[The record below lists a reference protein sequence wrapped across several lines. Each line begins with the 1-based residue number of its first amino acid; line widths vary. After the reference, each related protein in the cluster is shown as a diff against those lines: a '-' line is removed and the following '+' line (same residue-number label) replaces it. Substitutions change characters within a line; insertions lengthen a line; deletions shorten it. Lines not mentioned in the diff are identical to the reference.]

1 LRATAAAA
9 VEEYPM
15 SSEQRLN
22 TVDRF
27 RKHPGRLVLEEYS
40 SCEIPAGCG
49 GVVLRWRNP
58 LAAAPFTVY
67 LHPAASCFIDGKA
80 LQSSRVDLAP
90 GPHALAL
97 VFNDVELSTVILL
110 AAVVF
115 DPPSSPRR
123 RPGELV
129 ESPLKVLSA
138 ADGTWKCSLDLS
150 ADEAWK
156 TPDFDDA
163 AWPALILAT
172 DAGRVEQATDT
183 WQGRR
188 CADQGAVGLSLPADR
203 ARPAK
208 GVLCVRKSF
217 VVPAPQPSPAAS

>member
-1 LRATAAAA
+1 
-9 VEEYPM
+9 M

-27 RKHPGRLVLEEYS
+27 RKHPGRLVLEEYGH
-40 SCEIPAGCG
+40 CEVPAGCG

-67 LHPAASCFIDGKA
+67 LHPAVACFIDGKPRDC
-80 LQSSRVDLAP
+80 SRVDLAP
-90 GPHALAL
+90 GPHALAV
-97 VFNDVELSTVILL
+97 VFNDVELSAVVLL

-115 DPPSSPRR
+115 APSSSPRR

-129 ESPLKVLSA
+129 EFPLKVLST
-138 ADGTWKCSLDLS
+138 ADGTWKYSLEVP

-156 TPDFDDA
+156 TPAFDDA
-163 AWPALILAT
+163 AWPALVLAT
-172 DAGRVEQATDT
+172 DAARLEQATDT
-183 WQGRR
+183 WQGRW
-188 CADQGAVGLSLPADR
+188 CDEQGAFALSLPPDR

-208 GVLCVRKSF
+208 GVLCVRKNF
-217 VVPAPQPSPAAS
+217 VVPVPQPADAAS